1 LIPTTRNA
9 GSLLEKYRK
18 GETTVAT
25 KAAEQ
30 SGAISQKLA
39 MPAAAVSDGGN
50 DDVQRA
56 DERSRGET
64 ENLVRRRMNAPCRAS
79 PSRPSGNP
87 QDTTRAVACGR
98 RSPLSKPMSESIPG
112 DCRGGELFQSKNQ
125 TNLLRGKGPRQA
137 VLVEPEQLARSA
149 TSTKVIVVG
158 RVNDAHLYRELTCR
172 GVSEYSRSP

>member
-1 LIPTTRNA
+1 
-9 GSLLEKYRK
+9 
-18 GETTVAT
+18 
-25 KAAEQ
+25 
-30 SGAISQKLA
+30 
-39 MPAAAVSDGGN
+39 
-50 DDVQRA
+50 
-56 DERSRGET
+56 
-64 ENLVRRRMNAPCRAS
+64 
-79 PSRPSGNP
+79 
-87 QDTTRAVACGR
+87 
-98 RSPLSKPMSESIPG
+98 MSESIPG